1 MIFTPTDAKLIA
13 RGVKTQ
19 HRTPVL
25 VRRSKIGHD
34 YAVTPGRCRI
44 RVLDRRRVLL
54 GAITYRDAKA
64 EGHRTT
70 DAFRVA
76 WVRRHDRAW
85 LARQKVDLLTATLDD
100 DEIAAI
106 VHAGLLARFA
116 VRWAPCNAWVI
127 TFELLTDG
135 PLYLARQRDIL
146 AGGEQYTPIRA
157 RSIDEL
163 EAACGPWLDR
173 EAKQRAE
180 HGERMRATFRRD
192 LEEERARRATAGLS
206 NRALRHINRA
216 DDRAA

>member
-1 MIFTPTDAKLIA
+1 MIFTAADAKLIA

-25 VRRSKIGHD
+25 VRRSKVGHD

-44 RVLDRRRVLL
+44 RVLDRRRVPL
-54 GAITYRDAKA
+54 GTITYRDAKA

-85 LARQKVDLLTATLDD
+85 LQREKVDLLTSTIDD
-100 DEIAAI
+100 DEITSI

-116 VRWAPCNAWVI
+116 VHWAPRIVWLVE
-127 TFELLTDG
+127 FELLTDG

-173 EAKQRAE
+173 EAKRRAE
-180 HGERMRATFRRD
+180 HGELMRGSF
-192 LEEERARRATAGLS
+192 
-206 NRALRHINRA
+206 
-216 DDRAA
+216 RAALEVERQERRNARIALLRRYAA